1 MRHRKHRGSLGL
13 PSGHRRAVLANLATA
28 LLEHGRIKTT
38 EAKARA
44 VRPYVEKLITLGK
57 RGDLHARRQAPAKS
71 RCRPVVDR
79 LFNDV
84 APGYSER
91 EGGYTRIIKTG
102 FRVGD
107 AAHMAI
113 IELVEQGEV
122 TKKKKAKPK
131 TAAKKP
137 EAKTEKAAK
146 PEAKAETEE
155 KAEEAAEAKEEAEAK
170 AEEKVEAKAEE
181 AAAEEKAESAADT
194 EAGEE
199 AKDK

>member
-57 RGDLHARRQAPAKS
+57 RGDLHARRQALAKL
-71 RCRPVVDR
+71 RYRPVVDR

-122 TKKKKAKPK
+122 TKKKAKPK

-137 EAKTEKAAK
+137 EAKTEKAAR